1 MMKNRQLKFIGLLI
15 VAFIFAIACS
25 KDEGST
31 VTEAIEGGAVF
42 RSQVVTIDLG
52 STEVSDQAYDGT
64 IAGIDVSLTKT
75 EGNKLIFMVPFEAT
89 LGMHDLEIPSLG
101 QTVRYEVKNT
111 VLAGT
116 ADEVMDSFTTNLDA
130 FAVTLDDSPAAV
142 NTQNSINSFHAVYD
156 NASAADKTRMA
167 TLYQANKV
175 TFDNIILNDFSSI
188 TGRNANVT
196 NDDIVLLAKHS
207 YAVYIM
213 AAGALVAIY
222 APEPVEKA
230 LGLAITAAGAYKAY
244 QFFVLIAEDNLNTVT
259 FSADN
264 IMGVNNRS
272 ANNAAITFEHN
283 IDKTIGLN
291 SLNRKL
297 ITSDSSKTESEVVAF
312 FTVYNKYNY
321 LINLV
326 NDAILWVNDH
336 VMFADFS
343 LIPLEQLPGSSAQVS
358 TTVDAGTFS
367 DINFSLNHPNLSLV
381 SSTLQSN
388 GQLKMKVKI
397 VGTPSSFPIQS
408 DLYYSYSDEF
418 STFTGK
424 FPIEVS
430 ADCSTSTLAVNA
442 AVSGDDAVANVS
454 GGLSPYT
461 YLWSNGATS
470 SSVNNLPVGAYT
482 VEVTDALGCTRT
494 DDFNVGC
501 QNVPTINS
509 ATWTCGTNGSIAI
522 DVAFDGGAAGI
533 VYGGGGGWCEPAE
546 MCYPVRLYFL
556 SPGAADW
563 SIAYNGYS
571 VEMISGDIHGGVVQ
585 LRLYH
590 ACTDGNVSAS
600 LNATYPNYQW
610 RVELMNPCNQRA
622 MMGM

>member
-1 MMKNRQLKFIGLLI
+1 
-15 VAFIFAIACS
+15 
-25 KDEGST
+25 
-31 VTEAIEGGAVF
+31 
-42 RSQVVTIDLG
+42 
-52 STEVSDQAYDGT
+52 
-64 IAGIDVSLTKT
+64 
-75 EGNKLIFMVPFEAT
+75 
-89 LGMHDLEIPSLG
+89 
-101 QTVRYEVKNT
+101 
-111 VLAGT
+111 
-116 ADEVMDSFTTNLDA
+116 
-130 FAVTLDDSPAAV
+130 
-142 NTQNSINSFHAVYD
+142 
-156 NASAADKTRMA
+156 
-167 TLYQANKV
+167 
-175 TFDNIILNDFSSI
+175 
-188 TGRNANVT
+188 
-196 NDDIVLLAKHS
+196 
-207 YAVYIM
+207 
-213 AAGALVAIY
+213 
-222 APEPVEKA
+222 
-230 LGLAITAAGAYKAY
+230 
-244 QFFVLIAEDNLNTVT
+244 
-259 FSADN
+259 
-264 IMGVNNRS
+264 
-272 ANNAAITFEHN
+272 
-283 IDKTIGLN
+283 
-291 SLNRKL
+291 
-297 ITSDSSKTESEVVAF
+297 
-312 FTVYNKYNY
+312 
-321 LINLV
+321 LV
-326 NDAILWVNDH
+326 NGAISWVNDN

-343 LIPLEQLPGSSAQVS
+343 LISLEQLPGSSAQIS

-367 DINFSLNHPNLSLV
+367 DINFSINHPNLTLV

-461 YLWSNGATS
+461 YSWSNGATS

-501 QNVPTINS
+501 QNVPTISS
-509 ATWTCGTNGSIAI
+509 ATWTCGTNGDIAI

-533 VYGGGGGWCEPAE
+533 VYGGGSGWCEPAE

-556 SPGAADW
+556 SPGATDW
-563 SIAYNGYS
+563 SIAYNGYN
-571 VEMISGDIHGGVVQ
+571 VAMISGDIHGGVVQ

-590 ACTDGNVSAS
+590 ACDGNVSAS